1 MRRAVCPG
9 SFDPVHKGHIEIIAR
24 ASNLFDEVIVAV
36 STNYNKKHLFSEEER
51 VNILAECV
59 GGLRGVT
66 VEPMGQGLLAEFC
79 RDHGA
84 ESIVKGLRSEA
95 DYQYEVPMATMNR
108 HLTGVETVF
117 LQGDQTYAHV
127 SSSLIKEVHKLGGD
141 ISDFVPTAVLKRLES
156 QNFGS

>member
-24 ASNLFDEVIVAV
+24 AANLFDEVIVAV
-36 STNYNKKHLFSEEER
+36 STNYSKKHLFTEDER
-51 VNILAECV
+51 VDIIAECV
-59 GGLRGVT
+59 GGLRGVS

-79 RDHGA
+79 RERGA
-84 ESIVKGLRSEA
+84 ESIVKGLRSLT

-117 LQGDQTYAHV
+117 LQGDQSYAHV
-127 SSSLIKEVHKLGGD
+127 SSSLIKEVHQLGGD
-141 ISDFVPTAVLKRLES
+141 ISDFVPSAVLKRLEARR
-156 QNFGS
+156 